1 MTLTTLNY
9 IHSLLQHEEETRRNA
24 KKLAFQSWEKAEEEG
39 GDNVPALKNLV
50 EKTRASWNE
59 ANNALRDFEAQEW

>member
-1 MTLTTLNY
+1 MTLATLNY
-9 IHSLLQHEEETRRNA
+9 IHSLLEHEEETQRNA
-24 KKLAFQSWEKAEEEG
+24 KKLAVQARDQAEEEG
-39 GDNVPALKNLV
+39 ADNVPALREMV

>member
-1 MTLTTLNY
+1 MTLETLNY
-9 IHSLLQHEEETRRNA
+9 IHSLLEHEEETQRNA
-24 KKLAFQSWEKAEEEG
+24 KKLAFQSWEQAEEAG
-39 GDNVPALKNLV
+39 ADNVPALREMV

>member
-1 MTLTTLNY
+1 MTLATLNY
-9 IHSLLQHEEETRRNA
+9 IHSLLEHEEETRRTA
-24 KKLAFQSWEKAEEEG
+24 KKLAVQSRDQAEEEG
-39 GDNVPALKNLV
+39 ADNVPALREMV

>member
-1 MTLTTLNY
+1 MTLETLNY
-9 IHSLLQHEEETRRNA
+9 IHSLLEHEEKTQRNA
-24 KKLAFQSWEKAEEEG
+24 KKLAFQSWEQAEEAG
-39 GDNVPALKNLV
+39 ADNVPALREMV

>member
-1 MTLTTLNY
+1 MTLATLNY
-9 IHSLLQHEEETRRNA
+9 IHSLLEHEEEIRRNA
-24 KKLAFQSWEKAEEEG
+24 KKLAAQSRNQAEEEG
-39 GDNVPALKNLV
+39 ADNVPALRDMV

>member
-1 MTLTTLNY
+1 MTLATLNY
-9 IHSLLQHEEETRRNA
+9 IHSLLEHEEETQRNA
-24 KKLAFQSWEKAEEEG
+24 KKLAYKALEKAEEEG
-39 GDNVPALKNLV
+39 ADNVPTLRNLV